1 MIVLKNH
8 FKHPHLFNQL
18 LKQRTQRG
26 ALEFKI
32 AEPTIKIDRDE
43 NVIDVIDRSR
53 LTSHKLIEEFMLA
66 ANIVAAD
73 FLRKKTAKK
82 EYFVFMATQNL

>member
-1 MIVLKNH
+1 MNNSSVPDDS
-8 FKHPHLFNQL
+8 FKESLQASFILFNQL

-26 ALEFKI
+26 ALDFKI
-32 AEPTIKIDRDE
+32 AEPTIKIDKGG

-66 ANIVAAD
+66 ANIVTAD
-73 FLRKKTAKK
+73 FS
-82 EYFVFMATQNL
+82 

>member
-1 MIVLKNH
+1 M
-8 FKHPHLFNQL
+8 
-18 LKQRTQRG
+18 
-26 ALEFKI
+26 EFKI
-32 AEPTIKIDRDE
+32 AEPTIKIDKDE

-73 FLRKKTAKK
+73 FLEKTAKK